1 MRRRF
6 VVNVKKRYGHLSV
19 VVTLL
24 PLPLVETPVA
34 RPRRSGRCRQSADRR
49 DKLVN
54 NAPKAVNALDG
65 CTYLQRVGYRPRF
78 HPLSTPSFVID

>member
-19 VVTLL
+19 VITLL

-34 RPRRSGRCRQSADRR
+34 LHVHVVRDVAVSAQID
-49 DKLVN
+49 VI
-54 NAPKAVNALDG
+54 
-65 CTYLQRVGYRPRF
+65 
-78 HPLSTPSFVID
+78 SF